1 MEGQTKTKKNRGR
14 EFFSLSSSSRHFLL
28 SLLFYF
34 RRGLHSFCGLRYL
47 LSRSSLNSALPLE
60 RSAKRLKR
68 RCRFKTKQ
76 HKTHDKT
83 HDKTRWPRRMRSS
96 SPSPD
101 LLFLRAFAS
110 PPLPVF
116 RKTRPRPTRP
126 PASVGLAAPS
136 GRQLSAARTPERLLG
151 NRNPGPAAPPARA
164 VAVCSV
170 AAAAVAAGGAVDSTT
185 SKRRKRKKKKNS
197 TTTTTSQRRPDPMP
211 PPAPIEQA
219 ASQSAPAGASGAMQV
234 VFVATEVAPWSKVG
248 GLGDVMAALPAA
260 LASR

>member
-170 AAAAVAAGGAVDSTT
+170 AAAAVAAGGAADSD
-185 SKRRKRKKKKNS
+185 R
-197 TTTTTSQRRPDPMP
+197 
-211 PPAPIEQA
+211 
-219 ASQSAPAGASGAMQV
+219 
-234 VFVATEVAPWSKVG
+234 VG
-248 GLGDVMAALPAA
+248 GLSAASAVSAWRMSSAIASVSSDVYMLGISPAF
-260 LASR
+260 SRQLTSSRNSS